1 MARPTFVSRFR
12 QSLARTLFLAAALAG
27 SAQAATQTAPVP
39 ISEPLVTVT
48 ASLGN
53 AMGWL
58 GVQAERYFV
67 HGRISASAG
76 WGTRRA

>member
-1 MARPTFVSRFR
+1 MAVSRAPALAPTAEISMARPTFVSRFR

-48 ASLGN
+48 AGLGN

-58 GVQAERYFV
+58 GV
-67 HGRISASAG
+67 
-76 WGTRRA
+76 